1 MRITVTLARQLGCG
15 GSSLG
20 RLLAENL
27 QIRCLDREILSE
39 TAQQLAVDEE
49 ELAQRE
55 ERVSSFW
62 ERMLRGLTVSTPEAP
77 YVPQPPPTVTDR
89 DLFIAET
96 DVMKTIAAQ
105 EDCVVV
111 GRVASHVVPAH
122 AGLVNI
128 FLYAPLNFRAQRV
141 MEREGLADLS
151 QARALIARS
160 DEARKKF
167 IAQMTGREWGNAKN
181 YHLCL
186 DTSSLP
192 FPEIADFLT
201 DYIRRRIAQA
211 GQ

>member
-27 QIRCLDREILSE
+27 QIRCLDREIVSQ
-39 TAQQLAVDEE
+39 TAQQLALDEE

-62 ERMLRGLTVSTPEAP
+62 ERMLRGITVSTPEAP

-89 DLFIAET
+89 DLFTAET
-96 DVMKTIAAQ
+96 EVMKTIAAQ
-105 EDCVVV
+105 EDCVIV

-128 FLYAPLNFRAQRV
+128 FLYAPLDFRAQRV
-141 MEREGLADLS
+141 MERERLADLS

-160 DEARKKF
+160 DDTRKKF
-167 IAQMTGREWGNAKN
+167 IAQMTGREWGDAKN
-181 YHLCL
+181 YDLCL

-192 FPEIADFLT
+192 LPEIADFVT

-211 GQ
+211 GG